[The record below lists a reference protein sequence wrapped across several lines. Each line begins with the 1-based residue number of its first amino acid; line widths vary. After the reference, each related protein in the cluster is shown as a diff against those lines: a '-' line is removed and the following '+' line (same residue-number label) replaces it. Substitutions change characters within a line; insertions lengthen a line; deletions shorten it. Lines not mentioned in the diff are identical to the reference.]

1 MKLSHYF
8 YQTADTHKDNAFYIS
23 ATLPLRERYMSDVH
37 VKLYKDELAQ
47 FKGSP
52 TLKSALLYIGGGLE
66 HHSLSRYHQCHTE
79 LPRSTA
85 VVKSQVGYAAHK
97 YALLI
102 GNIDYLSINANA
114 CASAMYV
121 IYEAQNLIGK
131 EGFDEV
137 FIVGEEW
144 VEPNELLLYK
154 QLGIGITC
162 SDGFVVARFVKHDQR
177 CFTSDPLFAKA
188 TWLFHQESACLN
200 FSKAGYAKVLQNYKY
215 DQIDVVKTHGTGT
228 ENNNEAEDGAIA
240 DVLGDV
246 EKLYYKQSIG
256 HSQGVSAL
264 LEICVSL
271 DDKNLKDK
279 TILALASGLG
289 NFYGGVLYGRSDEWR
304 SDES

>member
-1 MKLSHYF
+1 MKLAHYF
-8 YQTADTHKDNAFYIS
+8 YQTATIQQNNALYI
-23 ATLPLRERYMSDVH
+23 ADTLPLRDRYMSDVH
-37 VKLYKDELAQ
+37 VKLYAKELEV
-47 FKGSP
+47 FRGSKE
-52 TLKSALLYIGGGLE
+52 LKSALLYLGGGLE

-114 CASAMYV
+114 CASAMYA
-121 IYEAQNLIGK
+121 IYEAQNLIFK

-144 VEPNELLLYK
+144 VEPNELLLYQ

-162 SDGFVVARFVKHDQR
+162 SDGFVVARFVKADQA
-177 CFTSDPLFAKA
+177 CFISDPLFAKA
-188 TWLFHQESACLN
+188 TWLFHQESACLS
-200 FSKAGYAKVLQNYKY
+200 FSKAGYTKVLQNYKY
-215 DQIDVVKTHGTGT
+215 DQIDIVKTHGTGT
-228 ENNNEAEDGAIA
+228 DNNNEAEDGAIA
-240 DVLGDV
+240 DVLGNV
-246 EKLYYKQSIG
+246 QKLYYKQSIG

-264 LEICVSL
+264 LEICVSM
-271 DDKNLKDK
+271 DDETLKNK

-289 NFYGGVLYGRSDEWR
+289 NFYGGVLYRRSDEF
-304 SDES
+304 

>member
-8 YQTADTHKDNAFYIS
+8 YKTADTKKDNALYI
-23 ATLPLRERYMSDVH
+23 AETLPLRDRYMSDVH
-37 VKLYKDELAQ
+37 VKLYAKELDS
-47 FKGSP
+47 FKGSSS
-52 TLKSALLYIGGGLE
+52 LKSALLYIGGGLE

-79 LPRSTA
+79 LPRSSA
-85 VVKSQVGYAAHK
+85 VVKSQIGYVAHK

-114 CASAMYV
+114 CASAMHA
-121 IYEAQNLIGK
+121 IYEAQKLINK
-131 EGFDEV
+131 EDYDEV

-162 SDGFVVARFVKHDQR
+162 SDGFVVARFEKYPR
-177 CFTSDPLFAKA
+177 NYRIRKPLFHKA

-200 FSKAGYAKVLQNYKY
+200 FSKAGYAKVLQNYVN
-215 DQIDVVKTHGTGT
+215 DHIDVVKTHGTGT
-228 ENNNEAEDGAIA
+228 DNNNEAEDGAIA
-240 DVLGDV
+240 DILGDLP
-246 EKLYYKQSIG
+246 KLYYKQSIG

-271 DDKNLKDK
+271 DDKTLINKN
-279 TILALASGLG
+279 ILALASGLG
-289 NFYGGVLYGRSDEWR
+289 NFYGGVLYRRDI
-304 SDES
+304 

>member
-8 YQTADTHKDNAFYIS
+8 YKTADIKKDNALYI
-23 ATLPLRERYMSDVH
+23 ADTLPLRDRYMSDVH
-37 VKLYKDELAQ
+37 AKLYAKELDT

-52 TLKSALLYIGGGLE
+52 TLKTALLYIGGGLE

-114 CASAMYV
+114 CASAMYA
-121 IYEAQNLIGK
+121 IYEAQNLLDK

-162 SDGFVVARFVKHDQR
+162 SDGFVVARFVKHNQT
-177 CFTSDPLFAKA
+177 CFTSAPLFAKA

-200 FSKAGYAKVLQNYKY
+200 FSKAGYTKVLQNYKD

-228 ENNNEAEDGAIA
+228 DNNNEAEDGAIA
-240 DVLGDV
+240 DVLLSNV
-246 EKLYYKQSIG
+246 QKLYYKQSIG

-271 DDKNLKDK
+271 DDANLQNK

-289 NFYGGVLYGRSDEWR
+289 NFYGGVLYRRSDEF
-304 SDES
+304 

>member
-1 MKLSHYF
+1 MELSHYF
-8 YQTADTHKDNAFYIS
+8 YKTADIKKDNALYI
-23 ATLPLRERYMSDVH
+23 ADTLALRDRYMSDVH
-37 VKLYKDELAQ
+37 VKLYAKELAT

-85 VVKSQVGYAAHK
+85 VVKSQLGYAAHK

-114 CASAMYV
+114 CASAMYA
-121 IYEAQNLIGK
+121 IYEAQNLLYK

-162 SDGFVVARFVKHDQR
+162 SDGFVVAHFVKEDQT
-177 CFTSDPLFAKA
+177 CFTLDPLFAKA

-200 FSKAGYAKVLQNYKY
+200 FSKEGYIKVLQNYRHS
-215 DQIDVVKTHGTGT
+215 QINVVKTHGTGT
-228 ENNNEAEDGAIA
+228 DNNNEAEDGAIA

-246 EKLYYKQSIG
+246 QKLYYKQSIG

-271 DDKNLKDK
+271 DDENLKNK
-279 TILALASGLG
+279 NILALASGLG
-289 NFYGGVLYGRSDEWR
+289 NFYGGVLYRRSDEF
-304 SDES
+304 